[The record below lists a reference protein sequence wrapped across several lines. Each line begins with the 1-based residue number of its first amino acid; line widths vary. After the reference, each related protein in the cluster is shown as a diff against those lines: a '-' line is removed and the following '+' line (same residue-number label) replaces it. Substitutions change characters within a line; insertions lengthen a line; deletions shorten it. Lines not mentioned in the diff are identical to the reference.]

1 MVLLLLGS
9 LLPRVLVSLKR
20 IRQQIKLKL
29 STERVLVFRS
39 PSGAERVSI
48 QVVQYDVAFQSFTK
62 FPSILSCNEMSV
74 AYASVVPLVP
84 QLPTVWHA

>member
-48 QVVQYDVAFQSFTK
+48 QVVQYDVAFQSSTK
-62 FPSILSCNEMSV
+62 FPSIPSV

-84 QLPTVWHA
+84 CLKRDQTTEL